1 MDLSKAVAEVMLS
14 MKSCSQSKDKISG
27 VQAQVKGSE
36 SPAQHFVL
44 REKKG

>member
-1 MDLSKAVAEVMLS
+1 MDFSKAVAKVMLS

-27 VQAQVKGSE
+27 VQVQVKGNE
-36 SPAQHFVL
+36 SLAQHFVL